1 MNPSQEVHILE
12 DNLDSGSREGAAGT
26 DHERDK
32 WPSQLADQTVRFEV
46 SEFLGAMSLDPHS
59 MQNELDQMRKR
70 LGEAEMKHARMVHGV
85 RVITSYII
93 PYYDL
98 LKNIAPQRN

>member
-12 DNLDSGSREGAAGT
+12 DNLDNSFREGATGT
-26 DHERDK
+26 GNERDK

-46 SEFLGAMSLDPHS
+46 SVFLGATSLDLHS
-59 MQNELDQMRKR
+59 TQNELDQMRKR

-85 RVITSYII
+85 RVVT
-93 PYYDL
+93 
-98 LKNIAPQRN
+98 